1 MISWRSKKRDT
12 IARSS
17 VEAEYREMAIA
28 ACRITWL
35 RQLLQQLKF
44 GDTQATTLFI
54 ALNPIFYEQTKYTEI
69 DCHFVREKILLG
81 KITTDFVNF
90 KDQFVDMFIKPLK
103 ACCVDHIYN
112 KFGKCEIYYYL
123 IFIIRQ

>member
-44 GDTQATTLFI
+44 GDTQATTLICDNQVALHI
-54 ALNPIFYEQTKYTEI
+54 ASNPIFHEQTKHR
-69 DCHFVREKILLG
+69 DRLSLCKG
-81 KITTDFVNF
+81 KGT
-90 KDQFVDMFIKPLK
+90 IKRNY
-103 ACCVDHIYN
+103 H
-112 KFGKCEIYYYL
+112 
-123 IFIIRQ
+123 